1 MRKRAVQTLQPG
13 GLTATNGGA
22 MLSDRDRGV
31 TRDIAYPDCV
41 ISVMPDSQAG
51 LGPEEIRALRVLAD
65 AGLLPT
71 APAYPVPTA
80 PAAPVSRR
88 TGSRGAGSRPPAP
101 RSGYRKNPSHPQ
113 LKPHGPRPALRSGS
127 AQGSSRPGR
136 E

>member
-1 MRKRAVQTLQPG
+1 
-13 GLTATNGGA
+13 
-22 MLSDRDRGV
+22 MLSDRDRGM

-65 AGLLPT
+65 AGLLPAT
-71 APAYPVPTA
+71 PAHPIPATPAHPAPATPAYPVPTA

-113 LKPHGPRPALRSGS
+113 LKPHGPRPALHSAS